1 MAPTPLPHR
10 QQPGQGRPEEPARSC
25 SSHGKNICNPGPA
38 VPAVAA
44 GGRCFSK
51 ALVAVEA
58 VGEWWRCYQADSPH
72 PQPSP
77 AQRGGGGVHFLVVSP
92 AQPSP
97 AQPSPAQPSQERERQ
112 DFCDAGLTRGQR
124 QHLYT
129 LQHNI
134 TLVIMLCSL
143 SCTFIDIRYFYTCLC
158 AFDFCYVTF
167 SVSIAATR
175 TEHCSFSGFLY
186 ILI

>member
-1 MAPTPLPHR
+1 MCSMSLCNVQIRLTTELLSAPRCAMTLALPPSWLGLGWTLRGQR
-10 QQPGQGRPEEPARSC
+10 QLRP
-25 SSHGKNICNPGPA
+25 
-38 VPAVAA
+38 
-44 GGRCFSK
+44 
-51 ALVAVEA
+51 
-58 VGEWWRCYQADSPH
+58 
-72 PQPSP
+72 
-77 AQRGGGGVHFLVVSP
+77 SP

-97 AQPSPAQPSQERERQ
+97 AQPSPAQHGQERERQ

-129 LQHNI
+129 LQHNV

-158 AFDFCYVTF
+158 AFDFCYVRF